1 MSFPCFRNISW
12 SSYYKNFT
20 LSFTITNMFYTT
32 KMNQKDSRTFK
43 AAEHILQILLKVLFG
58 SSRIGSQYSGCSDLS
73 LRSLR
78 NRIAT
83 GVDIVCSFKK
93 DSSNHVLDKKVVYW
107 ELTEQLCTR
116 KLKHLVI
123 DNDSLIVNGY
133 QHKLPGIRSTKSSI
147 KSKTHKDMKQE
158 LERAGETHS
167 HVSGS
172 EAGVGAVTH
181 IPDHGEPGKI
191 MTSLTSG
198 LLIRESTVYAI
209 ASEIGVGP
217 FTHIRDHGSARD
229 MTSVTSE
236 STAGAMGKKIFLF
249 FLLYWY
255 SSLLWALVFQ
265 LSNMIW
271 THLHRGDAGVV
282 PVTHAQGHEG
292 PGSTGALMRSPLTPV
307 STVIPTGAVQ
317 QPLQERKDRRLT
329 LGGRDE
335 AEGMDQNGGRHQCN
349 ITNEQA
355 AQIKLQLP
363 NFKGHEAVR

>member
-1 MSFPCFRNISW
+1 MGANCTHHYRKQRKTDLNRRLASGRKKFDTSLPDGTVAPSDDSSVSTITANNTSGYKHQISFPCFRNISW

-133 QHKLPGIRSTKSSI
+133 QHKLPGIRSTK
-147 KSKTHKDMKQE
+147 
-158 LERAGETHS
+158 R
-167 HVSGS
+167 S

-271 THLHRGDAGVV
+271 THLHSPR
-282 PVTHAQGHEG
+282 
-292 PGSTGALMRSPLTPV
+292 TGKF
-307 STVIPTGAVQ
+307 VI
-317 QPLQERKDRRLT
+317 RW
-329 LGGRDE
+329 
-335 AEGMDQNGGRHQCN
+335 
-349 ITNEQA
+349 
-355 AQIKLQLP
+355 
-363 NFKGHEAVR
+363 